1 MKLLLVIFAV
11 AIFSA
16 LTIGGLA
23 ALRALRTKLV
33 FRAFLFLVLCYAAF
47 LGSLRLAQQWDLDPV
62 EVGYAWAVAL
72 LVIAGV
78 EWLTYWRRK
87 RIIT

>member
-1 MKLLLVIFAV
+1 MKLLLVLFAV

-16 LTIGGLA
+16 LAIGGLV

-33 FRAFLFLVLCYAAF
+33 LRAILFLVLCYAAF
-47 LGSLRLAQQWDLDPV
+47 LGSMRLGLQWDLHPV
-62 EVGYAWAVAL
+62 ELGYAWAVAL
-72 LVIAGV
+72 LVTAGV
-78 EWLTYWRRK
+78 EWLAYWRKK

>member
-1 MKLLLVIFAV
+1 MKLLLVLFAV
-11 AIFSA
+11 AFFSA

-33 FRAFLFLVLCYAAF
+33 LRAILFLALCYAAF
-47 LGSLRLAQQWDLDPV
+47 LGSMRLALQWDLNAV
-62 EVGYAWAVAL
+62 ELGYAWAVAL